1 MLNEYEDVGLS
12 GGFFS
17 RTRARSSSRRARR
30 RAKARRIGR
39 LIAGYFTGGPVGL
52 AIAAAVNKRKRNRR
66 RAANRASQS
75 AGRAARRASQ
85 FAGRATTAERREYP
99 QARWEYPQARREY
112 PQARWEEPAAQ
123 ELSGLGAAAHTRS
136 LSVYMPKGT
145 SPAGRQAIVKA
156 VQLLVQLDRNFKLG
170 KDLTMTK
177 KMLAAI
183 ARKPE
188 LPQYHRELI
197 ARALG
202 VE

>member
-39 LIAGYFTGGPVGL
+39 LLAGYFTGGPVGL
-52 AIAAAVNKRKRNRR
+52 AIAAAVNKRKRNRE
-66 RAANRASQS
+66 RAARRASQS

-85 FAGRATTAERREYP
+85 FAGRATTAE
-99 QARWEYPQARREY
+99 RREY

>member
-1 MLNEYEDVGLS
+1 
-12 GGFFS
+12 
-17 RTRARSSSRRARR
+17 
-30 RAKARRIGR
+30 
-39 LIAGYFTGGPVGL
+39 
-52 AIAAAVNKRKRNRR
+52 
-66 RAANRASQS
+66 
-75 AGRAARRASQ
+75 
-85 FAGRATTAERREYP
+85 
-99 QARWEYPQARREY
+99 
-112 PQARWEEPAAQ
+112 
-123 ELSGLGAAAHTRS
+123 
-136 LSVYMPKGT
+136 MPKGT

-188 LPQYHRELI
+188 LPQYHRAMI